1 MDLSSSLK
9 QVPFYYIRH
18 GESEG
23 NVLKLCQG
31 QLDYP
36 LTAVGKEQARS
47 AANRLKDCNIQ
58 TLYFSPLARAAETAC
73 IIASLLGVETMNPI
87 VALKERSWGVM
98 EGKSNQPMF
107 AQEEKERGLNYDDS
121 NDTTFESKSRFCLRI
136 LNAMNEVLH
145 ISESPVAIVGHGRF
159 FNMLCDLM
167 QTEPIR
173 QIANA
178 SPVLCRPTT
187 SRGWTIEEV

>member
-1 MDLSSSLK
+1 MEILKSLEP
-9 QVPFYYIRH
+9 VPFYYIRH

-31 QLDYP
+31 QLNYP
-36 LTAVGKEQARS
+36 LTAVGKAQARL
-47 AANRLKDCNIQ
+47 AADRLRGCKIQ
-58 TLYFSPLARAAETAC
+58 SLYFSPLKRAAETAL
-73 IIASLLGVETMNPI
+73 IIAELLQIETLIPMEE
-87 VALKERSWGVM
+87 LKERSWGVL

-107 AQEEKERGLNYDDS
+107 AQEETERGVNYDDS
-121 NDTTFESKSRFCLRI
+121 NDTTFESKSKFCLRI
-136 LNAMNEVLH
+136 YSAMDQILKD
-145 ISESPVAIVGHGRF
+145 SESPVAIVGHGRF

-178 SPVLCRPTT
+178 SPVLCWPAI
-187 SRGWTIEEV
+187 SGVWTIDEV